1 MVLLQVKKK
10 RNIWIL
16 GAFIIIFFNFFLL
29 RFHSCAPLSSFS
41 ITCNWKIEKYVV
53 NYSYDEQNIAPVC
66 IQTSV
71 KRRKKGS
78 VTQYHHQQSTVSFH
92 AFFLF
97 LLFSVFHWWSKC
109 YLRFSFGEFL
119 IYAEWNFPSG
129 KKLNSANEKFDWNH
143 FKSRKK
149 NRCKIFRI
157 KTMELNYLIG
167 LFELLHSQYCAY
179 LRNNFMYQFAA
190 DLTLYALRVHK
201 YIISG
206 RHTFCQ
212 YYRWQLPIFQLFFRS
227 ECSTIGFHLISCF
240 QWLQWRAIGQLMSVV
255 AVRRSMNTE
264 VVIPLYTYI
273 SNDFLLMKI
282 FGSRILVFLKI
293 LRIVTNNN
301 RWNKFFSSL

>member
-1 MVLLQVKKK
+1 ML
-10 RNIWIL
+10 
-16 GAFIIIFFNFFLL
+16 FEIFFWWIFDLCRMEFSL
-29 RFHSCAPLSSFS
+29 RKEIKFSQREIRLKSFY
-41 ITCNWKIEKYVV
+41 K
-53 NYSYDEQNIAPVC
+53 Q
-66 IQTSV
+66 
-71 KRRKKGS
+71 
-78 VTQYHHQQSTVSFH
+78 
-92 AFFLF
+92 
-97 LLFSVFHWWSKC
+97 
-109 YLRFSFGEFL
+109 
-119 IYAEWNFPSG
+119 
-129 KKLNSANEKFDWNH
+129 
-143 FKSRKK
+143 KK

-190 DLTLYALRVHK
+190 DLTIYALRVHK